1 MDGEAASETNIEPT
15 SSKALR
21 RGRWLALLA
30 AALGW
35 MFDGFEMG
43 LHPLVAH
50 PALHDLLGQGVADSF
65 GPDADP
71 AMVAAALGAAV
82 GRWNAIL
89 NALFLFGAALGGF
102 LFGWLG
108 DRIGRT
114 RALTLT
120 ILTYALLTGLGGLS
134 TSVWHLAAARFLS
147 AIGMGGEW
155 SLGVALVMEM
165 WPASARPVLA
175 GVIGAV
181 GNLGYLLI
189 ALTSLTLNHL
199 GGLTATSW
207 RPLMFVGVAPAFLV
221 LFIRLM
227 VPESP
232 RWREAVADAKPV
244 RPLEAL
250 GPETRGRCL
259 IATLLMGVALLGT
272 WGAVQWI
279 PLWTVDLAGT
289 RTTGAKEY
297 SQIASAGGAILGTLA
312 AALLSGRF
320 GRRPV
325 YFVLC
330 LLSLATTGW
339 LFRTP
344 QTYGP
349 EFLAGVFAVGVASA
363 AFYGWAPLYLPELF
377 PTRVRA
383 TAQGIAYNFG
393 RVFAAIGT
401 LLLTGAMLDRFQ
413 SDLPASL
420 AITSLIY
427 ILGLGLIWFAPETK
441 GKPLPN

>member
-1 MDGEAASETNIEPT
+1 MDGEAAFETDIEPT
-15 SSKALR
+15 SSRALR

-30 AALGW
+30 AGLGW

-50 PALHDLLGQGVADSF
+50 PALHDLLGPGIVDSL
-65 GPDADP
+65 GPGADP
-71 AMVAAALGAAV
+71 ATVAAALGAAV

-89 NALFLFGAALGGF
+89 NALFLFGAATGGF
-102 LFGWLG
+102 VFGWLG

-120 ILTYALLTGLGGLS
+120 ILTYALLTGLAGFS

-165 WPASARPVLA
+165 WPASARPLLA

-181 GNLGYLLI
+181 GNLGYMLI
-189 ALTSLTLNHL
+189 ALTSLTLNHV
-199 GGLTATSW
+199 GGLTTASW
-207 RPLMFVGVAPAFLV
+207 RPLMFAGVAPAFLV
-221 LFIRLM
+221 LLIRLA

-232 RWREAVADAKPV
+232 RWRESVARAKPV
-244 RPLEAL
+244 KPLEAL

-289 RTTGAKEY
+289 EVVGAKEY
-297 SQIASAGGAILGTLA
+297 SQIASAGGAIFGTLA
-312 AALLSGRF
+312 AALLCGKF

-330 LLSLATTGW
+330 LLSLGTTGW
-339 LFRTP
+339 LFRVP

-349 EFLAGVFAVGVASA
+349 EYLAGVFAVGIATA

-393 RVFAAIGT
+393 RVFAGVGT
-401 LLLTGAMLDRFQ
+401 LVLTGTMLDRFR
-413 SDLPASL
+413 SDLSASL
-420 AITSLIY
+420 AVTSLVY
-427 ILGLGLIWFAPETK
+427 IVGLGLIWFAPETK
-441 GKPLPN
+441 GKPLPD